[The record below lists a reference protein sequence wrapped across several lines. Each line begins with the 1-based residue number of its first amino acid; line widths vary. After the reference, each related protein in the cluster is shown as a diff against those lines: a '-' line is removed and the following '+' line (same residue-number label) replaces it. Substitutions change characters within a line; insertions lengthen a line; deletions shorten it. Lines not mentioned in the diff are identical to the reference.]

1 MRERLIFREK
11 KKSWWD
17 HYFDNLSSRLCH
29 QVPLP
34 CSVID
39 PENCISD
46 DDANKVFR
54 LAQFEY
60 SYIYRDAP
68 QSLEYAR
75 TKYGLYLNELTARL
89 RQHIQ
94 GIQPGAGIK
103 YRHNIGHDGS
113 MAPLLGALQVSEMV
127 WPGMG
132 SEIVFELYSSSERSQ
147 GGGGLGAREKKWVVR
162 VLWGGRVMH
171 SSAMGKI
178 DMIPVDDFLGY
189 LTGLV
194 GDSASYVL
202 EKCGY

>member
-1 MRERLIFREK
+1 
-11 KKSWWD
+11 
-17 HYFDNLSSRLCH
+17 
-29 QVPLP
+29 
-34 CSVID
+34 
-39 PENCISD
+39 
-46 DDANKVFR
+46 
-54 LAQFEY
+54 
-60 SYIYRDAP
+60 
-68 QSLEYAR
+68 
-75 TKYGLYLNELTARL
+75 
-89 RQHIQ
+89 
-94 GIQPGAGIK
+94 
-103 YRHNIGHDGS
+103 

-147 GGGGLGAREKKWVVR
+147 GGGLGAREKEWVVR

-178 DMIPVDDFLGY
+178 DMIPVDEFLGY